1 MSLSPHSAETAV
13 FSHPSEMI
21 AWGEAIN
28 QALQRFCDK
37 DWNYSRI
44 SLTTCELND
53 LDSPYV
59 LAVEWLD
66 VRGKRGQEEYG
77 TLVGE
82 ITWGERHSNE
92 LGMLEITSLRVN
104 RALIEITTADYW
116 HGTRPILRLQ
126 KRADLLAKG
135 QTHGFWY
142 RVDEV
147 RGEEFETR

>member
-1 MSLSPHSAETAV
+1 MSISQHSTETAV
-13 FSHPSEMI
+13 FPHLSEMT

-44 SLTTCELND
+44 SLIACELSE
-53 LDSPYV
+53 LDSPYI

-66 VRGKRGQEEYG
+66 VRGKHGQEEYR

-82 ITWGERHSNE
+82 ITWGERHSDE
-92 LGMLEITSLRVN
+92 LGMLEIASLRLN

-116 HGTRPILRLQ
+116 HGIRPIMRLQ
-126 KRADLLAKG
+126 KQSDLLAKG

-147 RGEEFETR
+147 QGEEFDAR